1 MKKIISLI
9 LVLIM
14 ALTCFVACG
23 GNGGEGGNEGGGE
36 QGGSSEKTYKLSI
49 AVDDG
54 FGKASRGGVTAIAV
68 ALVLDANDTIVAIR
82 FDSVQPTFALNETN
96 DDVVAVQ
103 RVDTKVELGDD
114 YAGMSKSWKDEAAAF
129 ETFVTGKTLA
139 QVAAYQFVVDGEDAK
154 IVSGCTMVN
163 SMPVFQSLIA
173 KAGSYDRKVSFT
185 TDKAITLGLAIDAKV
200 SGSVAAGGKIS
211 ADFAAVAVVDGKVAA
226 AMLDSAEAKYAIEIK
241 DGTDK
246 KGNPT
251 KSVNLTLSE
260 YKGTKNEQGE
270 NYDADNVMKQG
281 DWYVQAQKFAD
292 FTVGKAVAGLADT
305 DISNVSGCTIYA
317 GGYLAVI
324 VRAAG
329 YAR

>member
-23 GNGGEGGNEGGGE
+23 EGGGEGEGSGE

-54 FGKASRGGVTAIAV
+54 FGKASRGGATAIAV

-82 FDSVQPTFALNETN
+82 FDSVQPTFSLNENN

-103 RVDTKVELGDD
+103 RVDTKVEMGDQ
-114 YAGMSKSWKDEAAAF
+114 YTGMSKSWKDEADAF
-129 ETFVTGKTLA
+129 EKFVTGKTLA
-139 QVAAYQFVVDGEDAK
+139 EVAALQFVVDGEDAGL
-154 IVSGCTMVN
+154 VTGCTMVN
-163 SMPVFQSLIA
+163 SMPVFQTLIA
-173 KAGSYDRKVSFT
+173 KAGSYGRKVSFT

-260 YKGTKNEQGE
+260 YKGTKNDQGE
-270 NYDADNVMKQG
+270 NYDAGNVMEQG
-281 DWYVQAQKFAD
+281 DWYVQAQNFAD